1 MFAVGLLAIL
11 GVAAALATS
20 SPLGLVMTLVIA
32 GVYVLGALEV
42 KRFAQ
47 ATQGLSQALQDMPPS
62 LTRLEDWLQRVPPAL
77 QAAVRQRVTQE
88 RGQLP
93 GLALTPYL
101 IGLLVMLGMLGTFL
115 GLVFTFKGTVFALE
129 GSADLAAMRAALA
142 EPIKGLGLAFGCS
155 VAGVAGSALLGVMA
169 TLSRRD
175 RAQAVRAL
183 DDAAATTLRPFS
195 LAQQRE
201 ATFLAL
207 QQQAQALPDMA
218 RQMQALP
225 ELALHLQA
233 LPQVAQQ
240 VQALMTQLAARG
252 QQMDEQLL
260 ARQAQFHQEA
270 TAAYSGLA
278 HSVQHSLSHS
288 IDTAAKAAH
297 QSLQATAQAATQTL
311 QPMLQE
317 TLAQMASESQR
328 LHERVYGAVQT
339 QLEGL
344 AQQFSHSTAQTS
356 QALAQTLTQH
366 QQGSAQTQQALESA
380 LARFAGSFEERAQ
393 ALVAH
398 LRSAASEAQ
407 AEQHSRLEA
416 LQQAWVSAQ
425 AQQERGSS
433 SLLAGLETAQ
443 ARWTAHFDECATALL
458 TQLQTAGSQAH
469 TEQAQAQSQQQ
480 QAWTDSLQA
489 MTQALKVEWQ
499 QLSAHTLAQQQQASQ
514 AVAQT
519 AQQLSAQ
526 AQAQSQQLLAQ
537 VTQLLQQSEGLV
549 QARTASEAQWAQG
562 QRQQMDELATLWR
575 SELAALREQEDQ
587 RGQAA
592 VQRLGT
598 LQTELAGHVSTQLAT
613 LGAALEAPMT
623 RLMHTASEAPKAAAE
638 VIAQLRQEMS
648 QLAERDNHTLQ
659 ERHSLVAQISA
670 LLTCVQDT
678 TAQQRDAI
686 ETLVGSASAV
696 LQQTSQQFTQ
706 TLGAQA
712 ERSEALAAQVGASAA
727 ELAALGDAFHQGV
740 MLFGSSNEQLMASLQ
755 RVESAI
761 AQSMSRSDEQL
772 AYYVAQARE
781 VIDLS
786 LSAQQSIVEDL
797 RQLRPPRGTQA
808 PLPLGVEG

>member
-1 MFAVGLLAIL
+1 M
-11 GVAAALATS
+11 
-20 SPLGLVMTLVIA
+20 
-32 GVYVLGALEV
+32 
-42 KRFAQ
+42 
-47 ATQGLSQALQDMPPS
+47 
-62 LTRLEDWLQRVPPAL
+62 
-77 QAAVRQRVTQE
+77 
-88 RGQLP
+88 
-93 GLALTPYL
+93 
-101 IGLLVMLGMLGTFL
+101 
-115 GLVFTFKGTVFALE
+115 
-129 GSADLAAMRAALA
+129 
-142 EPIKGLGLAFGCS
+142 
-155 VAGVAGSALLGVMA
+155 
-169 TLSRRD
+169 
-175 RAQAVRAL
+175 
-183 DDAAATTLRPFS
+183 
-195 LAQQRE
+195 
-201 ATFLAL
+201 
-207 QQQAQALPDMA
+207 
-218 RQMQALP
+218 
-225 ELALHLQA
+225 
-233 LPQVAQQ
+233 AQQ
-240 VQALMTQLAARG
+240 VQALMGQMAARS

-278 HSVQHSLSHS
+278 HSVQHSLSQS
-288 IDTAAKAAH
+288 IDTAAQAAH

-344 AQQFSHSTAQTS
+344 ARQFSHSTAQTS

-398 LRSAASEAQ
+398 LHSAASE
-407 AEQHSRLEA
+407 
-416 LQQAWVSAQ
+416 
-425 AQQERGSS
+425 
-433 SLLAGLETAQ
+433 
-443 ARWTAHFDECATALL
+443 
-458 TQLQTAGSQAH
+458 AH

-480 QAWTDSLQA
+480 QAWADSLQA
-489 MTQALKVEWQ
+489 MTQALKAEWQ
-499 QLSAHTLAQQQQASQ
+499 QLSAHTLAQQQQASE
-514 AVAQT
+514 AVAHT

-549 QARTASEAQWAQG
+549 QARSASEAQWAQG

-670 LLTCVQDT
+670 LLTSVQDT

-797 RQLRPPRGTQA
+797 RQLRPLSSSARGTQA
-808 PLPLGVEG
+808 PLPLGVEE